1 MKKIYG
7 YARVSSIDQCTD
19 RQVEALLECGVN
31 DRDIIIDKA
40 SGKNL
45 ERKGYYTLKEHLLRE
60 GDTLIVK
67 SLDRLSRNKQDIKNE
82 LEYYRNNGIRIK
94 IIDLPTTMLDIE
106 EEQSWVLDMVNNILL
121 EVLSSIA
128 EQERIT
134 IRQRQEEGIR
144 VAKKNG
150 KKFGRPKIKTPS
162 NWVEVYSSW
171 ERKEIGTSEALE
183 LLQLKKSSFYNMVKE
198 YKAQGIVKSDVV
210 I

>member
-1 MKKIYG
+1 MKKTYG
-7 YARVSSIDQCTD
+7 YARVSSTDQCTD
-19 RQVEALLECGVN
+19 RQVEALIEAGV
-31 DRDIIIDKA
+31 DERDIIIDKA

-45 ERKGYYTLKEHLLRE
+45 DRKGYFTLKEHLLRE
-60 GDTLIVK
+60 GDTLVVK

-82 LEYYRNNGIRIK
+82 LEYYKSNGIRVK

-150 KKFGRPKIKTPS
+150 KKFGRPKNKIPE

-171 ERKEIGTSEALE
+171 ERKEIGTTKALE
-183 LLQLKKSSFYNMVKE
+183 MLQLKKSSFYNMVKE
-198 YKAQGIVKSDVV
+198 YRVLQITD
-210 I
+210 